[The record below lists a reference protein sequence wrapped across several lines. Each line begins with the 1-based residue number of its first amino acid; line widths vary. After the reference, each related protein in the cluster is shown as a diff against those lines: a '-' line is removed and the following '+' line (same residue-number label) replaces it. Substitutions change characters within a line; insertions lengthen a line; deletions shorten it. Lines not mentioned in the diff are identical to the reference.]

1 MKIVFVS
8 MGIILTLTVLAGLF
22 LYLAGLAQPERHAGS
37 ITFTMAKPST
47 VVWAALTDYAA
58 MPQWWPAVKKIR
70 FETRPYGEV
79 VTWDTDRR
87 GRETGFRTTEE
98 KAPAQ
103 LVREITGDNLPFGG
117 TWTYALVDANSGTQ
131 LTLTEDGFVK
141 PPLFRG
147 IAKFFLKPDATMRVF
162 A

>member
-70 FETRPYGEV
+70 FETRPNGEV

-87 GRETGFRTTEE
+87 GRETGFRTNE
-98 KAPAQ
+98 KKLRRNSFAKSPA
-103 LVREITGDNLPFGG
+103 T
-117 TWTYALVDANSGTQ
+117 TCHSAA
-131 LTLTEDGFVK
+131 
-141 PPLFRG
+141 RG
-147 IAKFFLKPDATMRVF
+147 PMRSSMQT
-162 A
+162 AARS